1 MIKNTQ
7 KTIGLISL
15 LLAFGVSAPALATAP
30 TRPTPGNY
38 DDCIAL
44 VESDPAQALDYAQ
57 TLESETG
64 GIAAMHCRGLALSA
78 LGRHDEAGALLFD
91 LAERIPFADEGA
103 RADVYAQAAD
113 DFLAAENMSQ
123 ARIAIDH
130 AIEHAPDE
138 ADYHLTRARLLALD
152 GEWEAVRNDLSAA
165 LAENPNSAAALTLRA
180 TANRTLGHP
189 QAAMVD
195 IDHAI
200 ELAPHSLDALLERGR
215 VRAAMGNVADA
226 RLDWEA
232 LIRYAKATGRS
243 DDPAAKAAQTYLTQ
257 SPTPATP

>member
-1 MIKNTQ
+1 MTKNAQ
-7 KTIGLISL
+7 KTIGLVSL
-15 LLAFGVSAPALATAP
+15 FFALGVSAPALATAP
-30 TRPTPGNY
+30 TKPTPGNY

-44 VESDPAQALDYAQ
+44 VESDPAQALEYAQ
-57 TLESETG
+57 TLETETG
-64 GIAAMHCRGLALSA
+64 GIAALHCKGLALSA

-113 DFLAAENMSQ
+113 DFLVAENMSQ

-130 AIEHAPDE
+130 AIEHAPAE
-138 ADYHLTRARLLALD
+138 AAYHLTRARLLALD
-152 GEWEAVRNDLSAA
+152 GEWEAVRDDLSAA

-195 IDHAI
+195 IEHAVA
-200 ELAPHSLDALLERGR
+200 LAPHSLDTLLERGR
-215 VRAAMGNVADA
+215 VRAAMGNVAEA

-232 LIRYAKATGRS
+232 LIGYAKATGRR
-243 DDPAAKAAQTYLTQ
+243 DDPAAKAAEAYLTQ
-257 SPTPATP
+257 SPKPVTP

>member
-1 MIKNTQ
+1 MTKNALKMIE
-7 KTIGLISL
+7 LVAL
-15 LLAFGVSAPALATAP
+15 LFALGVSAPAHATEAAE
-30 TRPTPGNY
+30 PTPGNY

-57 TLESETG
+57 TLETETG
-64 GIAAMHCRGLALSA
+64 GIAAMHCKGLALSA

-91 LAERIPFADEGA
+91 LAERIPFADENA

-123 ARIAIDH
+123 ARLAIDH
-130 AIEHAPDE
+130 AIEHAPE
-138 ADYHLTRARLLALD
+138 VADYRVTRARLQALD
-152 GEWEAVRNDLSAA
+152 GEWEAVRDDLSAA

-195 IDHAI
+195 IEHAV

-215 VRAAMGNVADA
+215 VRAAQGNVAEA

-257 SPTPATP
+257 SPAPVTP